1 MNTFFCIL
9 HMRRKITVT
18 SLLTRYS
25 LDSFVENAVVLALKT
40 EQKDSNNANGV
51 TREAI
56 DAQIK
61 NATEPIKAILDRL
74 CTQLEHRNNFL
85 STSQSQ

>member
-1 MNTFFCIL
+1 
-9 HMRRKITVT
+9 MRRKITVT